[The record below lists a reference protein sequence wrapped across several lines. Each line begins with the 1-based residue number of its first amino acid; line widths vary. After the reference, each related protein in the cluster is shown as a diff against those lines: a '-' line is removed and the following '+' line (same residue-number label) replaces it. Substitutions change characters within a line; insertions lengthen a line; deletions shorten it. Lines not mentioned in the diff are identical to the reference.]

1 MMFFDIDFFAF
12 WSQIGSVWGIK
23 MGAEFALRA
32 PPELHGNH
40 RGHPFGSLGYVLAYF
55 GAICE
60 ESGAPRPRPWV
71 FRTLKIQLRGS
82 GIE

>member
-1 MMFFDIDFFAF
+1 
-12 WSQIGSVWGIK
+12 

-60 ESGAPRPRPWV
+60 ESGAPRLVRGV
-71 FRTLKIQLRGS
+71 FWSLKNQFRGS